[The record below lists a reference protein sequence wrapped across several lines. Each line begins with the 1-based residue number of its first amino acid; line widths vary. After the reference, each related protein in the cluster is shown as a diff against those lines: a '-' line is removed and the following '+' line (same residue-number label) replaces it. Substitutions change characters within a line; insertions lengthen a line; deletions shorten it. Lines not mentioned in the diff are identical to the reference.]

1 MRYDEMFSLAECYA
15 ISQNHYS
22 LLLIA
27 SLRAIQCNPHHQT
40 AAASTASPQT
50 AASSCHVQFAQPY
63 IQLQVILTYP
73 NAIAIYI
80 AMCYDLLCRHNSEPE
95 M

>member
-1 MRYDEMFSLAECYA
+1 MRYDETFSLAECYT
-15 ISQNHYS
+15 IIQNRYS
-22 LLLIA
+22 LLLLA
-27 SLRAIQCNPHHQT
+27 SLRAIQCSPPKKT

-50 AASSCHVQFAQPY
+50 AVISCHVQFAQPN
-63 IQLQVILTYP
+63 IQLQVILLYP
-73 NAIAIYI
+73 IAIGIYI